1 MAETSIAANFVKT
14 AFNRLDLSAVRAPL
28 MLSLLNQM
36 LTSGG
41 NFLIGIYLAR
51 TLPLEGFGLYGIGYG
66 ICTLYVGMG
75 NAVIVTQMVVNMPDR
90 EHEEKQRYAAKM
102 LYAVLL
108 LGGAM
113 LVLTAAAS
121 FLATMISPEFA
132 NLLTTV
138 AAVAITAA
146 LFLCHDFFVSYAYL
160 IRKESLALVVN
171 GVMMAVLFAGLALG
185 KVVGITLTAQKA
197 LLLYAFGVFAGSA
210 IAYLASPLRLR
221 GSTRNLKSDFLEAWR
236 QGRWALGGVG
246 ITWVQSQ
253 TYTYVLAFFLGPA
266 GVGQANAARIF
277 ISPFSFL
284 LPAINKVAIPR
295 LADLRR
301 SNPKKMLMVSWLLT
315 AGMTLLALLYSL
327 ILLVSLHYVAPKL
340 LGRHDPVI
348 ESLVW
353 VWCLVLVFQM
363 LRSGGGVLLQIQRK
377 FRILTLVNIPSA
389 VITIAA
395 AVALIA
401 WLGAAGAIW
410 GMVAGE
416 LVLLLLIWKEIWHG
430 RAQYN

>member
-1 MAETSIAANFVKT
+1 MSETSIAANFFKT
-14 AFNRLDLSAVRAPL
+14 AFNRIELSSVKAPL
-28 MLSLLNQM
+28 MLSLLNQ
-36 LTSGG
+36 LVTSGG

-51 TLPLEGFGLYGIGYG
+51 TLPLEGYGLYGIGYG
-66 ICTLYVGMG
+66 ICMLYVGMG

-90 EHEEKQRYAAKM
+90 ERDEKARYAAKM
-102 LYAVLL
+102 LYAVLI

-113 LVLTAAAS
+113 LALTAAGSVITTLFRPDYAR
-121 FLATMISPEFA
+121 FLG
-132 NLLTTV
+132 TV
-138 AAVAITAA
+138 AAVAIASA
-146 LFLCHDFFVSYAYL
+146 LFLCHDYFVSYAYL
-160 IRKESLALVVN
+160 IRKESLALIVN
-171 GVMMAVLFAGLALG
+171 MVTMAILFAGLAFG
-185 KVVGITLTAQKA
+185 KIAGITLTAEKA
-197 LLLYAFGVFAGSA
+197 LLLYAFGVTAGSA
-210 IAYLASPLRLR
+210 IAYMVSPLSLR
-221 GSTRNLKSDFLEAWR
+221 GNTRNLMPDFLEAWR

-315 AGMTLLALLYSL
+315 AGVTLLAVLYSL
-327 ILLVSLHYVAPKL
+327 ILLASLHYVVRTL
-340 LGRHDPVI
+340 LGRYDPVI

-353 VWCLVLVFQM
+353 IWCLVLVFQM
-363 LRSGGGVLLQIQRK
+363 LRSGGGVLLQIQKK

-389 VITIAA
+389 VITVAA
-395 AVALIA
+395 AVALIV

-416 LVLLLLIWKEIWHG
+416 LVLLLLIWKEIWNG
-430 RAQYN
+430 RAEYN